1 MVKIIFK
8 PFEEIIIHEI
18 VKLETDEM
26 IERQA
31 LNVQRGKAQP
41 LYWSDRI
48 LFCFIGMEHTE
59 DVVSEQ
65 LQNKV
70 HWANLTFTEL
80 DQYQPTITSKGNIP
94 ITVFNV
100 SNNKLLSQVTKWL
113 HKQEK
118 SDNPP
123 F

>member
-41 LYWSDRI
+41 LYWSGRI
-48 LFCFIGMEHTE
+48 LFFFIGMERTE

-70 HWANLTFTEL
+70 HWANLTFTKL
-80 DQYQPTITSKGNIP
+80 DQYQSTITSKGNIP